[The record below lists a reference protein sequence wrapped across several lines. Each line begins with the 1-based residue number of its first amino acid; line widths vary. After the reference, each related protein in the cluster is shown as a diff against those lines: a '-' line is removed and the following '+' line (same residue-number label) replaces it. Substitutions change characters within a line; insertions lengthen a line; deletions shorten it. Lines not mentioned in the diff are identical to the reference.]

1 MICRGTSNK
10 WAVWGSS
17 WGFLHRCDGLDHW
30 PRAWT
35 QSAAPPLP
43 RGQLIAPGSLSQPP
57 NHVSSFYSGRLPS
70 WNHLGTWS
78 HLTRVNSG
86 GVTFPKRHVM
96 FAHGLHSIFSFPLLL
111 AWITHVMAEVLVT
124 ILNVDTERWIR
135 KGAAHKI
142 LDSQQTV
149 TWINETLHCFPLDL
163 SVWEK
168 LISIFVR
175 LFDGANHN
183 QYAYWCCI
191 LRILVIF
198 YSLLTISNELSSTQT
213 VISG

>member
-1 MICRGTSNK
+1 MRGKWSVVASYQPWEIVPVLLMICRGTSNK

-30 PRAWT
+30 PGAWS

-57 NHVSSFYSGRLPS
+57 NHVSSFCGGRLPS

-124 ILNVDTERWIR
+124 ILNLDTERWIR
-135 KGAAHKI
+135 KGAARKI
-142 LDSQQTV
+142 QDSQQSHESMKPCTAFLW
-149 TWINETLHCFPLDL
+149 TCLCERN
-163 SVWEK
+163 
-168 LISIFVR
+168 
-175 LFDGANHN
+175 
-183 QYAYWCCI
+183 
-191 LRILVIF
+191 
-198 YSLLTISNELSSTQT
+198 
-213 VISG
+213 